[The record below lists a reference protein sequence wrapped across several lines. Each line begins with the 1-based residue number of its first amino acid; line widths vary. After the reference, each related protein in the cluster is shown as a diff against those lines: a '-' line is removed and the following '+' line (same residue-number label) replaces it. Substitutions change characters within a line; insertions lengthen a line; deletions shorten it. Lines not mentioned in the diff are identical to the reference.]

1 MPTAEAA
8 WSVSGHANKARA
20 KEGEETALPAWFC
33 LEILLHENVMIP
45 WFGRYFVTKRL
56 AVGNLCR
63 EVVGYRR

>member
-1 MPTAEAA
+1 MSAA
-8 WSVSGHANKARA
+8 MLRPGPKA
-20 KEGEETALPAWFC
+20 EETAFLPAWFC

-45 WFGRYFVTKRL
+45 WFGSYFVTERF